1 MGGLCFH
8 RRDQLPGHLGYYSGR
23 SQRGV
28 PGAATRRPGR
38 PDGLGAPQG
47 LAGRVGLA
55 PFVLA
60 VANQAAMV
68 ALGRPGAGEELL
80 SRHGFADVRRVAVP
94 FVWEFADPD
103 CFARALS
110 STGPAYEAIQHV
122 GEQVFL
128 EAAADGARVRDGL
141 PLRAEINVVGTRGGS
156 VKSVRC
162 RQSCQIRA
170 HLGVVAN
177 VGPDHCVQPRFVRA
191 FPQAR

>member
-1 MGGLCFH
+1 
-8 RRDQLPGHLGYYSGR
+8 
-23 SQRGV
+23 
-28 PGAATRRPGR
+28 
-38 PDGLGAPQG
+38 
-47 LAGRVGLA
+47 VGLA

-60 VANQAAMV
+60 AANQAAMV

-110 STGPAYEAIQHV
+110 STGPAYEAIQHI

-141 PLRAEINVVGTRGGS
+141 PLRAEINVVGTRWVCQVGS
-156 VKSVRC
+156 VPPVMPNTCAFGRRRKCWSRSLCSAKVCESVPT
-162 RQSCQIRA
+162 STVTA
-170 HLGVVAN
+170 SA
-177 VGPDHCVQPRFVRA
+177 VGGAAAPRMPGAVR
-191 FPQAR
+191 RRTGRLS